1 MSCKSVGVQASVPLI
16 DEEVQKGTRFVGAI
30 TKKCRPVGSIHGP
43 DEIFKLVT
51 GGRIYRQGSCGRVWT
66 IVMLQGDCHT
76 GAASAHHAS
85 PALKS
90 LLGPDCVVV
99 VGLYVRRIVK

>member
-1 MSCKSVGVQASVPLI
+1 MRRCKKGPDLLEPSPKNAGQWVP
-16 DEEVQKGTRFVGAI
+16 D
-30 TKKCRPVGSIHGP
+30 IHGP

-99 VGLYVRRIVK
+99 VGLYVQRIVK